1 MIGTLLKLPYRGQNR
16 LITFL
21 TVNFPL
27 LTEVL
32 PMENNTRFTDA
43 SEFAENF
50 VASVLLLQL
59 LNEAKQAPLL
69 ERVQTLDHIATLLL
83 ATYPPAQA

>member
-32 PMENNTRFTDA
+32 SMENNTPFTDA

>member
-1 MIGTLLKLPYRGQNR
+1 MDK
-16 LITFL
+16 
-21 TVNFPL
+21 
-27 LTEVL
+27 
-32 PMENNTRFTDA
+32 NTRLTDA

-59 LNEAKQAPLL
+59 LNEAKQAPLS
-69 ERVQTLDHIATLLL
+69 ERVQTLDHITTLLL

>member
-1 MIGTLLKLPYRGQNR
+1 
-16 LITFL
+16 
-21 TVNFPL
+21 
-27 LTEVL
+27 
-32 PMENNTRFTDA
+32 MEKNTRLTDA

-69 ERVQTLDHIATLLL
+69 ERTQTLDHVAALLL

>member
-1 MIGTLLKLPYRGQNR
+1 MNK
-16 LITFL
+16 
-21 TVNFPL
+21 
-27 LTEVL
+27 
-32 PMENNTRFTDA
+32 NTHLNGA
-43 SEFAENF
+43 LEFAENF